1 MARIHLFR
9 GVVLLAGLAAA
20 LAAQP
25 AATKTRNVIH
35 VMADGLRWQ
44 EAFRGADPAL
54 MNKANGVEDAT
65 ELRKEYVRATAAASR
80 AALMP
85 FLWNVVA
92 KQGQIFGNR
101 DAGSDAYVTN
111 GLNFSY
117 PGYSETFCGFADER
131 VNSNDKNLNP
141 NVSVLEWLNGKAAYK
156 GKIAAF
162 GAWELFPYILN
173 AKRSGL
179 LVNAGYEP
187 LLATPVTPALRLLNR
202 LKAET
207 AMWGGESFD
216 APTFHTALEYAKLHK
231 PRVLYVSLGE
241 PDEWAHDGKYA
252 LYLKSI
258 RRFDDYVREL
268 WETVQA
274 MPEYRG
280 NTTLIIS
287 VDHGRGEG
295 QVDWRKHGEK
305 VPDSKYI
312 WMAFLGPDTAALG
325 ERSKTG
331 AVTQSQIAATLAA
344 LLGEDYRAAAPRA
357 AAGIALK

>member
-1 MARIHLFR
+1 MV
-9 GVVLLAGLAAA
+9 GAGLAAVVV
-20 LAAQP
+20 AQP

-54 MNKANGVEDAT
+54 MTKANGVDDAA
-65 ELRKEYVRATAAASR
+65 ELRREFARATAAESR

-92 KQGQIFGNR
+92 KQGQVFGNR
-101 DAGSDAYVTN
+101 DLGSEAYVTN

-117 PGYSETFCGFADER
+117 PGYSETFCGFADAR
-131 VNSNDKNLNP
+131 VNSNDKVPNP
-141 NVSVLEWLNGKAAYK
+141 NVSVLEWLNGKKAYQ

-162 GAWELFPYILN
+162 GAWDLFPFILN

-179 LVNAGYEP
+179 LVNAGYTP
-187 LLATPVTPALRLLNR
+187 LEVAPVTPALRLLNR

-216 APTFHTALEYAKLHK
+216 APTFHTALEYTKLHK
-231 PRVLYVSLGE
+231 PRVLFLSMGE

-295 QVDWRKHGEK
+295 PVEWRKHGEK
-305 VPDSKYI
+305 APDSKYI
-312 WMAFLGPDTAALG
+312 WMAFLGPDTAAKG
-325 ERSKTG
+325 ERSKTA
-331 AVTQSQIAATLAA
+331 AVTQSQIAATLAGM
-344 LLGEDYRAAAPRA
+344 LGEDYRSAAPRA
-357 AAGIALK
+357 AAPIALKD